1 MRKEGIQTRKRKPK
15 QSSNTLSSV
24 LGSNGPMSGNGG
36 GAGSVDHHP
45 MIKREFMGLG
55 GGDNGGLGGQQSH
68 LSLGYGGGAHMNSAT
83 VGGMMTSGAGANKH
97 AGFGHPPHHSQSA
110 AAAAAAA
117 VAAAVAAENSVK
129 LCT

>member
-1 MRKEGIQTRKRKPK
+1 M
-15 QSSNTLSSV
+15 
-24 LGSNGPMSGNGG
+24 LGGTGSIGSGVVGG
-36 GAGSVDHHP
+36 GGGGGPGSLDHHP

-55 GGDNGGLGGQQSH
+55 GGDTGGLGAQQPWV
-68 LSLGYGGGAHMNSAT
+68 GGPHMNSAA
-83 VGGMMTSGAGANKH
+83 VGGMMAAGAGANKH
-97 AGFGHPPHHSQSA
+97 AGFGHPQHHSQSA